1 MKKHYTFIPLKE
13 KDLSSFRKALISSLW
28 FRPCACLLAL
38 IVIGIIGYRKLAVL
52 TSEMYFLIL
61 YGIAAGFIL
70 YRMIRELANLHQVS
84 TLRKSSL
91 LPFIHTAKEDDTF
104 YSEELSGGFI
114 IQTEPIN
121 LVELSTSKEVLA
133 ELAANCETQNPLF
146 AIEGS
151 LPFLHFFDGF
161 RTSHEIQKVE
171 LFENEDYEKLINKG
185 VIYIEIIKKQ
195 LEKGNV
201 DILATYDKLKNCR
214 EELL

>member
-52 TSEMYFLIL
+52 TSEMKFLIL

-146 AIEGS
+146 AYLESCINSG
-151 LPFLHFFDGF
+151 D
-161 RTSHEIQKVE
+161 
-171 LFENEDYEKLINKG
+171 EKLINKG

>member
-91 LPFIHTAKEDDTF
+91 LPFIRRN
-104 YSEELSGGFI
+104 YPVGLLSRPS
-114 IQTEPIN
+114 Q
-121 LVELSTSKEVLA
+121 
-133 ELAANCETQNPLF
+133 
-146 AIEGS
+146 
-151 LPFLHFFDGF
+151 
-161 RTSHEIQKVE
+161 
-171 LFENEDYEKLINKG
+171 LIW
-185 VIYIEIIKKQ
+185 
-195 LEKGNV
+195 
-201 DILATYDKLKNCR
+201 
-214 EELL
+214 

>member
-1 MKKHYTFIPLKE
+1 MIDYFERIVYEEALYLYSFKGKRFILLPESINQQPVVPPLC
-13 KDLSSFRKALISSLW
+13 L
-28 FRPCACLLAL
+28 PACL

-114 IQTEPIN
+114 IQTE
-121 LVELSTSKEVLA
+121 
-133 ELAANCETQNPLF
+133 AN
-146 AIEGS
+146 
-151 LPFLHFFDGF
+151 
-161 RTSHEIQKVE
+161 
-171 LFENEDYEKLINKG
+171 
-185 VIYIEIIKKQ
+185 
-195 LEKGNV
+195 
-201 DILATYDKLKNCR
+201 
-214 EELL
+214 

>member
-52 TSEMYFLIL
+52 TSEMYFL
-61 YGIAAGFIL
+61 IL

-146 AIEGS
+146 AYLESCINSG
-151 LPFLHFFDGF
+151 D
-161 RTSHEIQKVE
+161 
-171 LFENEDYEKLINKG
+171 EKCGYSCHI
-185 VIYIEIIKKQ
+185 
-195 LEKGNV
+195 
-201 DILATYDKLKNCR
+201 
-214 EELL
+214 

>member
-133 ELAANCETQNPLF
+133 ELAANCETQ
-146 AIEGS
+146 
-151 LPFLHFFDGF
+151 
-161 RTSHEIQKVE
+161 
-171 LFENEDYEKLINKG
+171 KLINKG

>member
-1 MKKHYTFIPLKE
+1 M
-13 KDLSSFRKALISSLW
+13 
-28 FRPCACLLAL
+28 
-38 IVIGIIGYRKLAVL
+38 L
-52 TSEMYFLIL
+52 TSEMHFLIL

-91 LPFIHTAKEDDTF
+91 LPFIHTANEDDTF

-121 LVELSTSKEVLA
+121 LMEISNSKEMLA
-133 ELAANCETQNPLF
+133 ELSANCEAPNPLF
-146 AIEGS
+146 PYLES
-151 LPFLHFFDGF
+151 CLNSSD
-161 RTSHEIQKVE
+161 
-171 LFENEDYEKLINKG
+171 EKLVNKG
-185 VIYIEIIKKQ
+185 VIYIEIIRNQ
-195 LEKGNV
+195 LEKGNA

>member
-91 LPFIHTAKEDDTF
+91 LPFILLPKKTIPSIRRNYPA
-104 YSEELSGGFI
+104 GFI

-121 LVELSTSKEVLA
+121 LVELSTSQRS
-133 ELAANCETQNPLF
+133 T
-146 AIEGS
+146 
-151 LPFLHFFDGF
+151 
-161 RTSHEIQKVE
+161 R
-171 LFENEDYEKLINKG
+171 
-185 VIYIEIIKKQ
+185 
-195 LEKGNV
+195 
-201 DILATYDKLKNCR
+201 
-214 EELL
+214 

>member
-146 AIEGS
+146 AYLESCINSG
-151 LPFLHFFDGF
+151 D
-161 RTSHEIQKVE
+161 
-171 LFENEDYEKLINKG
+171 EKLINKG
-185 VIYIEIIKKQ
+185 VIYIEIIKNNWKR
-195 LEKGNV
+195 KCGYSCH
-201 DILATYDKLKNCR
+201 I
-214 EELL
+214 

>member
-104 YSEELSGGFI
+104 YSEGGI
-114 IQTEPIN
+114 IRWVYYPDR
-121 LVELSTSKEVLA
+121 
-133 ELAANCETQNPLF
+133 AN
-146 AIEGS
+146 
-151 LPFLHFFDGF
+151 
-161 RTSHEIQKVE
+161 
-171 LFENEDYEKLINKG
+171 
-185 VIYIEIIKKQ
+185 
-195 LEKGNV
+195 
-201 DILATYDKLKNCR
+201 
-214 EELL
+214 